1 VLDRTSDFVGED
13 LVDVMGGLQGSLDT
27 LESGMQAVQNALS
40 FINLVPFIGNVYS
53 STSASM
59 TDGVGE
65 MSGQVT
71 SLSSQLELF
80 QEDLMGTSENLA
92 GIQTDVENFAQT
104 VDEMDL
110 SLQRHLDNINEYQ
123 VELTTMR
130 QEILDFRA
138 RWLQIIKQVAIGT
151 TVVLS
156 WLAVMMIGL
165 TIFGGDLG
173 LHGDQRQKER
183 EKAAVRDVVEAELR
197 PQLRE
202 ELLTELRQELGLIT
216 AAGQKEFPLPKEFHS
231 DRE

>member
-1 VLDRTSDFVGED
+1 MRSFLYRLAGVVLVISAVIGILFSAFGIWGVWTLKPRAEVVLTDTTQIAVDSVDLAYDALGEVTQTLEILNEGLQSVNDVKDNLAEVLLSLTPVLDRTSDFVGED

-123 VELTTMR
+123 VELSTMR

-138 RWLQIIKQVAIGT
+138 R
-151 TVVLS
+151 
-156 WLAVMMIGL
+156 
-165 TIFGGDLG
+165 
-173 LHGDQRQKER
+173 
-183 EKAAVRDVVEAELR
+183 
-197 PQLRE
+197 
-202 ELLTELRQELGLIT
+202 
-216 AAGQKEFPLPKEFHS
+216 
-231 DRE
+231 